1 MSEEFPGNSKSVRQP
16 KPTPETEKKIESVL
30 TGMAAKKK
38 KSLFKRFTDVIIGGD
53 SKTVVQYVIGEVVIP
68 QLKDML
74 AEATSGGIEKM
85 IYGGDSRPRSPR
97 YGGRPA
103 GPTNYTKYT
112 VRGNQPLG
120 AATRD
125 PRDRPPNPTTLP
137 RQLDYEEILLATRLE
152 AETVL
157 ERMYDLVRE
166 YEAASIHDLKSL
178 VGWSSSYT
186 DQKWGW
192 MDLQGSQIR
201 RVREGYMLEFPR
213 PTALD

>member
-16 KPTPETEKKIESVL
+16 KPTPEMEKNIESVL
-30 TGMAAKKK
+30 STVAAKKK

-53 SKTVVQYVIGEVVIP
+53 SKTVVHYVFAEVIIP
-68 QLKDML
+68 QVKDLL
-74 AEATSGGIEKM
+74 AEATSSGIEKM
-85 IYGGDSRPRSPR
+85 IYGEARPRGPR

-112 VRGNQPLG
+112 VRGNNPIG
-120 AATRD
+120 STTRD
-125 PRDRPPNPTTLP
+125 PRDRPPNPTPLP

-157 ERMYDLVRE
+157 ERLYDLVRE
-166 YEAASIHDLKSL
+166 YDSASIHDLKNL
-178 VGWSSSYT
+178 VGWSPSYT

-192 MDLQGSQIR
+192 MDMQGSMIR
-201 RVREGYMLEFPR
+201 RVRDGYMLELPR
-213 PTALD
+213 PVALD

>member
-1 MSEEFPGNSKSVRQP
+1 MSDEFPANSKTVRQP
-16 KPTPETEKKIESVL
+16 KPSPETEKKIESVL
-30 TGMAAKKK
+30 SSMAAKKK
-38 KSLFKRFTDVIIGGD
+38 KSLLKRFTDVIVGGD
-53 SKTVVQYVIGEVVIP
+53 SKTVVHYVIGEVIVP
-68 QLKDML
+68 QLKDL
-74 AEATSGGIEKM
+74 FVEATSGAVEKM
-85 IYGGDSRPRSPR
+85 IYGESRPRPR
-97 YGGRPA
+97 YGARPA

-112 VRGNQPLG
+112 VRGTNPIG

-125 PRDRPPNPTTLP
+125 PRDRPPNPTALP
-137 RQLDYEEILLATRLE
+137 KQLDYEEILLQTRVE

-192 MDLQGSQIR
+192 MDLQGSTIR
-201 RVREGYMLEFPR
+201 RVREGYQLEFPR